1 MSAMNTALTMNPI
14 PTVSTTTVSLRIAA
28 RIKKVTRAPH
38 MNRTKSIAGILS
50 VIPAMIAR
58 NVGTNETNKSARPI
72 HPIDSAVLGRSLCSR
87 KCLIELFILE
97 NRFNQSVFVE
107 DVLSDFGDSLFFPSW
122 VDVVCMIV

>member
-1 MSAMNTALTMNPI
+1 MNTALTINPI

-58 NVGTNETNKSARPI
+58 NVGTNETNKSTRPI

-107 DVLSDFGDSLFFPSW
+107 DVLSDFGDSLFFPSGI
-122 VDVVCMIV
+122 DVFCMIV